1 MKSFCN
7 LGINPYKNNL
17 TRLKHDLNRHKKETK
32 MEAKKRQYKYT
43 RKDILVLEMISKGWT
58 NPEIAQY
65 TNESLSNTA
74 RHISQ
79 LMEKTLTVNRAH
91 LVRWGFENNYLK

>member
-1 MKSFCN
+1 MHN
-7 LGINPYKNNL
+7 
-17 TRLKHDLNRHKKETK
+17 KHIREKQRKGQ
-32 MEAKKRQYKYT
+32 MEVKKRQYKYT
-43 RKDILVLEMISKGWT
+43 RKDILVLEMISEGWT

-65 TNESLSNTA
+65 TNKSLSSTA

-91 LVRWGFENNYLK
+91 LVRWGFENEYLK